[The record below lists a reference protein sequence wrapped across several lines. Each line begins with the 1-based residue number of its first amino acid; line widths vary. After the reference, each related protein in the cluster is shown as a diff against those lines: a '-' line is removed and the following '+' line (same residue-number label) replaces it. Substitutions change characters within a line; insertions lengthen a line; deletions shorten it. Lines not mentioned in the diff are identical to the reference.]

1 MAILHNLGFLTV
13 TYFGIYKLTSLFPVL
28 DQQQE
33 PSSVD
38 IRFQNAFFVKKSLI
52 NMTETNE
59 NSMSENEKKVFE
71 AIVNND
77 AVLLKALLT
86 ENPQNVNIL
95 DENQMTPLQHAAYKG
110 NKELVQIL
118 LDQVTQY

>member
-1 MAILHNLGFLTV
+1 
-13 TYFGIYKLTSLFPVL
+13 
-28 DQQQE
+28 
-33 PSSVD
+33 
-38 IRFQNAFFVKKSLI
+38 
-52 NMTETNE
+52 MTETNE

-118 LDQVTQY
+118 LDQVTQYQ

>member
-1 MAILHNLGFLTV
+1 
-13 TYFGIYKLTSLFPVL
+13 
-28 DQQQE
+28 
-33 PSSVD
+33 
-38 IRFQNAFFVKKSLI
+38 
-52 NMTETNE
+52 MTETNE
-59 NSMSENEKKVFE
+59 NLMSENEKKVFE

-118 LDQVTQY
+118 LDQVMQYQ

>member
-1 MAILHNLGFLTV
+1 
-13 TYFGIYKLTSLFPVL
+13 
-28 DQQQE
+28 
-33 PSSVD
+33 
-38 IRFQNAFFVKKSLI
+38 
-52 NMTETNE
+52 MTETNE
-59 NSMSENEKKVFE
+59 NSMSDNEKKVFE

-77 AVLLKALLT
+77 AVLLKGLLT

-118 LDQVTQY
+118 LDQVRQY

>member
-1 MAILHNLGFLTV
+1 
-13 TYFGIYKLTSLFPVL
+13 
-28 DQQQE
+28 
-33 PSSVD
+33 
-38 IRFQNAFFVKKSLI
+38 
-52 NMTETNE
+52 MTETNE

-118 LDQVTQY
+118 LDQVTHYQYSFQTKKQVFVYRELM